1 MTIYQTVMIMLDHLV
16 QVKFGLASS
25 QRYIIFISL
34 KMTGEAAS
42 ADTVAVTHYIG

>member
-1 MTIYQTVMIMLDHLV
+1 MMMIILDHLV
-16 QVKFGLASS
+16 QVKVSLASA

-42 ADTVAVTHYIG
+42 VDTVAIIHYMG